1 MGPKMLIEVDGKI
14 LFIVRMPRLCSV
26 VLGGLKMTTKKQ
38 TQKNGPH
45 SAFSHVKGI

>member
-26 VLGGLKMTTKKQ
+26 VLGGLKMTTKK
-38 TQKNGPH
+38 PRRMAH
-45 SAFSHVKGI
+45 IAPSVM